1 MTATGQRKAAL
12 YLASLAPEEQ
22 RSLLATLPA
31 ETARTIRPLVAQV
44 VTNGWHDAELV
55 GRALAE
61 EIRGLTAQT
70 SLSIDELLALTQAM
84 PADWTARL
92 FAANA
97 GLDSK
102 FMLALLG
109 APLAKRVQAHLLE
122 VPRLPERLRDAL
134 LAEAQ
139 ACVRVGK

>member
-1 MTATGQRKAAL
+1 MTAVGQRKAAL

-22 RSLLATLPA
+22 RALIAALPA
-31 ETARTIRPLVAQV
+31 ATARAIKPLVAQV
-44 VTNGWHDAELV
+44 IANGWHDAELV

-70 SLSIDELLALTQAM
+70 SLSIDALLALAKVM
-84 PADWTARL
+84 PTDWTARL

-97 GLDSK
+97 ALDSR
-102 FMLALLG
+102 FLVALLDS
-109 APLAKRVQAHLLE
+109 PMSKRVQDELAL
-122 VPRLPERLRDAL
+122 VPRLPERLKDAL

-139 ACVRVGK
+139 ASVREAE

>member
-1 MTATGQRKAAL
+1 MTAIGHRKAAL

-22 RSLLATLPA
+22 RTLMAALPA
-31 ETARTIRPLVAQV
+31 ATARMIKPLVAQV
-44 VTNGWHDAELV
+44 IANGWHDSELV

-70 SLSIDELLALTQAM
+70 SLSIDALLALAKAM
-84 PADWTARL
+84 PPDWTARL

-97 GLDSK
+97 ALDSR
-102 FMLALLG
+102 FMVALLD
-109 APLAKRVQAHLLE
+109 APLAKRVQEELTK
-122 VPRLPERLRDAL
+122 VPRLPDRLKDAI

-139 ACVRVGK
+139 ASVRVAE